1 MEKEIETLHK
11 YFTVTFNQ
19 YNSDNNYLYSTY
31 INGVGEYQLRYK
43 TNDLYD
49 ANLFLEKLYN
59 KHNFCNH
66 ITFKKFYEYII
77 EAIYY
82 NHKNIQVIK
91 NKIINPKKFI
101 IFKEI
106 FGVEVVE
113 SASFGDFTIYNLDK
127 CREFLEKKYENYS
140 EKFKNL
146 EKNIYLIKTEYES
159 SKGEVALA
167 NADIKINEFIN
178 SLYYIYDS
186 QYINPT
192 CNKYES
198 TSLVNFAFS
207 ENTYCEVSTSKLQT
221 SINLDLIISKM
232 QDNEILTKLIKII
245 TSTSNN
251 ELENLIKDAVNWI
264 GESIKDN
271 NPSTSLLKAVIS
283 LETLL
288 SFSEGQITPSIM
300 HTICE
305 ASAFILGNDF
315 ETRLKIEKNIKKIY
329 STRSSITHSG
339 KKEKIINIEKKYIIS
354 IVKSII
360 NTLLSDK
367 FLDCKNKKELMDKI
381 KKIKYGTL

>member
-1 MEKEIETLHK
+1 METDIKTLHE
-11 YFTVTFNQ
+11 YFMVTFNK
-19 YNSDNNYLYSTY
+19 YNSDNNYLYTTY

-43 TNDLYD
+43 TDDIYE
-49 ANLFLEKLYN
+49 AQLFLEKLYN

-66 ITFKKFYEYII
+66 ITLKNFYGYII
-77 EAIYY
+77 KTIYHNY
-82 NHKNIQVIK
+82 KDLKHITNEIT
-91 NKIINPKKFI
+91 NPKNFT

-106 FGVEVVE
+106 FGVEVAK
-113 SASFGDFTIYNLDK
+113 SASFGDFTIYNLNK
-127 CREFLEKKYENYS
+127 CHKILKDEYEDYF

-146 EKNIYLIKTEYES
+146 EKNIYLIKTEYKS
-159 SKGEVALA
+159 SSGEVALA

-178 SLYYIYDS
+178 SLYYIYNS
-186 QYINPT
+186 KYINPT

-198 TSLVNFAFS
+198 TSSVNFAFS
-207 ENTYCEVSTSKLQT
+207 ENSYCETSNLKLQVP
-221 SINLDLIISKM
+221 INLDLIISTM
-232 QDNEILTKLIKII
+232 QDNKILTKLIKII

-251 ELENLIKDAVNWI
+251 EFENLIKDAVNWI

-305 ASAFILGNDF
+305 ASAFILGDNF

-339 KKEKIINIEKKYIIS
+339 KKDKIINVEKEYIIS
-354 IVKSII
+354 IVKRII
-360 NTLLSDK
+360 DNLLSDK
-367 FLDCKNKKELMDKI
+367 FLDCKNKKDLMDKI
-381 KKIKYGTL
+381 KKIKYGIL